1 MKRLS
6 VLFIFLSILVLSV
19 SSFSA
24 SSEEYRLDAGDVLGI
39 SVWGYQELQM
49 PELMIRPDGK
59 IAIPLVGEI
68 TAVGLTPA
76 ELTATLTKALSDY
89 IKDPKVTLNVVQF
102 RTTRVYVLG
111 EVGKPGLYELV
122 KEHRVLDALSSAGG
136 FTKLASKSQIYLIR
150 SADPDNF
157 VKINL
162 MDILKKGDLRQNYV
176 LNEGDL
182 LYLARGRI
190 DFATDIF
197 PIIEGLYFIRHF

>member
-1 MKRLS
+1 MKKWVI
-6 VLFIFLSILVLSV
+6 VLIFLSISALSG

-24 SSEEYRLDAGDVLGI
+24 SDVEYRLDAGDVLGV

-68 TAVGLTPA
+68 KAAGLTPG
-76 ELTATLTKALSDY
+76 ELATALTKALGEY
-89 IKDPKVTLNVVQF
+89 IREPKVTLNVVQF

-111 EVGKPGLYELV
+111 DVIKPGLYELL
-122 KEHRVLDALSSAGG
+122 KEHRVLDALGSAGG
-136 FTKLASKSQIYLIR
+136 FTKFAAKTKVYLIR
-150 SADPDNF
+150 SGDSNHF

-162 MDILKKGDLRQNYV
+162 TNMLKKGDLSQNFV

-182 LYLARGRI
+182 LYLARGRV
-190 DFATDIF
+190 DIAGDIL
-197 PIIEGLYFIRHF
+197 PIIQGLYYMRHF